1 MINDTYIAR
10 GAMPTINPY
19 RSGLALILKR
29 LAWDLHPSAW
39 VSRSRLRAMIDSHKG
54 QSAIILC
61 NGPSLN
67 SVDLESLHGTF
78 TFGLNKINLLFD
90 RSAFR
95 PSSIISINKLV
106 IQQNAEFFNAT
117 DIPLFIDFAARRFVK
132 ARSSVTLL
140 HSSAISKFARD
151 CSVSICQG
159 HTVTFVAMQLAF
171 HMGFQRVALVGC
183 DHTFAVKGAANTTV
197 IAHGPDRS
205 HFDPRY
211 FSAGQAWQLPDLT
224 ASEYF
229 YALAAEQYR
238 LAGRTLVNCTSGG
251 RLELLDRC
259 ALAQFLTAAGI
270 RQHPASNRQRY
281 DSAPF
286 SQRPTDH

>member
-1 MINDTYIAR
+1 MTDNTHVAY
-10 GAMPTINPY
+10 GVTPTINPY
-19 RSGLALILKR
+19 RTGWAIILKR

-39 VSRSRLRAMIDSHKG
+39 VSRYRLRAIIDSHKG

-67 SVDLESLHGTF
+67 SVDLDSLHGIF

-90 RSAFR
+90 RTAFR
-95 PSSIISINKLV
+95 PSVIVSINKLA

-117 DIPLFIDFAARRFVK
+117 DIPLFIDCAARRFIK

-140 HSSAISKFARD
+140 HSSAIPKFARD

-183 DHTFAVKGAANTTV
+183 DHTFAVKGPANTTV
-197 IAHGPDRS
+197 IARGPDRS

-211 FSAGQAWQLPDLT
+211 FSPGQAWQLADLT

-251 RLELLDRC
+251 RLELLEKRS
-259 ALAQFLTAAGI
+259 LTQFLGSAK
-270 RQHPASNRQRY
+270 HSN
-281 DSAPF
+281 DN
-286 SQRPTDH
+286 

>member
-1 MINDTYIAR
+1 MIDNTQVAR
-10 GAMPTINPY
+10 GATPTINPY
-19 RSGLALILKR
+19 RTGLALILKR
-29 LAWDLHPSAW
+29 LLWDLHPSAW
-39 VSRSRLRAMIDSHKG
+39 VSRSRLRALIDSHKG

-67 SVDLESLHGTF
+67 SVDLESLHRIF

-95 PSSIISINKLV
+95 PAAIISTNQLV
-106 IQQNAEFFNAT
+106 IQQNAEFFNIT

-132 ARSSVTLL
+132 ARSSVTFL
-140 HSSAISKFARD
+140 HSSAIPKFARD
-151 CSVSICQG
+151 CSVSICRG

-183 DHTFAVKGAANTTV
+183 DHTFAVKGPANATI
-197 IAHGPDRS
+197 IADGPDRS

-211 FSAGQAWQLPDLT
+211 FSPGQAWQLPDLT
-224 ASEYF
+224 ASEYV

-251 RLELLDRC
+251 RLELLERC
-259 ALAQFLTAAGI
+259 SLAEFL
-270 RQHPASNRQRY
+270 R
-281 DSAPF
+281 SA
-286 SQRPTDH
+286 